1 MYLGV
6 GPEQNFTYI
15 TAVRPR
21 MAFIL
26 DIRRGNLQEHLLY
39 KALFE
44 LSADRA
50 EFLSRLFSRPRAA
63 GLTTD
68 STPEAAVRGLSRRR
82 AF

>member
-1 MYLGV
+1 
-6 GPEQNFTYI
+6 
-15 TAVRPR
+15 

-26 DIRRGNLQEHLLY
+26 DIRRGNMQEHLLY

-50 EFLSRLFSRPRAA
+50 EFLSRLFSPRRA
-63 GLTTD
+63 GSHRGLD
-68 STPEAAVRGLSRRR
+68 ARGVVRGLSRRR